1 MHAAVALR
9 VLQVTGDDSSS
20 AKQVV
25 QLISSDPALT
35 ARILQ
40 LIRRADAGIRGDLT
54 SVDRAVILLGFI
66 TQYAPWWPITR
77 VLFMY
82 HMFGGLVF
90 MVLALA
96 FVLAHFASKLRP
108 PDHNLLVAAHLAVAV
123 LFFGYFYPVWTAV
136 PLSNSA
142 WAIGAGTPPWGPKLW
157 FDHCPNPPPPPSQPD
172 LFCWN

>member
-1 MHAAVALR
+1 MLD
-9 VLQVTGDDSSS
+9 LGNPW
-20 AKQVV
+20 
-25 QLISSDPALT
+25 IW
-35 ARILQ
+35 
-40 LIRRADAGIRGDLT
+40 LT
-54 SVDRAVILLGFI
+54 SLPCVVSLPYFVVRHRSFPAAVILLGFI

-96 FVLAHFASKLRP
+96 FVLAHLASKFRP
-108 PDHNLLVAAHLAVAV
+108 PDRNILVAAHLAVAV
-123 LFFGYFYPVWTAV
+123 LFFGYFYPMWTAV